1 MTMKSQRIEDIRKM
15 FKNEWL
21 LVTVDSV
28 DKTTGL
34 PAEGILINHSK
45 SADELWEEAEG
56 HREPVMVLYSDD
68 WPEDLAACFFII
80 Q

>member
-1 MTMKSQRIEDIRKM
+1 M

-21 LVTVDSV
+21 LITVDSI

-34 PAEGILINHSK
+34 PTEGTLVNHSK
-45 SADELWEEAEG
+45 SADELWEEAER